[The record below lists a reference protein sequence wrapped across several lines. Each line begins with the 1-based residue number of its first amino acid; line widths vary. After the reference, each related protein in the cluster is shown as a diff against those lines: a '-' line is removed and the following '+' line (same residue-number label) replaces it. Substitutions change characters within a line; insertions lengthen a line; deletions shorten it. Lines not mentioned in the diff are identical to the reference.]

1 MFSLEGKT
9 VVVTGGGRISTGLL
23 TYPHHQNKDIDV

>member
-9 VVVTGGGRISTGLL
+9 VVVTGGGCIPIGML
-23 TYPHHQNKDIDV
+23 TYPHHQNKDIEV